1 MAQGQ
6 KTGGRKEGT
15 PNKVTQAMRERLN
28 TVLESELDQLDEL
41 FEEVSAR
48 DRLQFIIKLIPYIIP
63 QAENE
68 TDQVISEKP
77 NFFDLVN
84 KQVVDSGL
92 KKNGDTISKGES

>member
-28 TVLESELDQLDEL
+28 TVLESELDQLEEL